1 MFLKNASEKEAFF
14 CGTRIKNK
22 REKNEWAVARLDAE
36 YAEAHRIRLQNERRE
51 HESLCAFAVFAD
63 QSQGRCRPEAEC
75 PVRTCFQRDRDRVLH
90 AKSFRRL
97 KHKTQV
103 FLSPDGD
110 HYRTRLTHTLEV
122 SQIAQTIA
130 RALCLNEDL
139 TEAIALG
146 HDLGHTPFGHAGERA
161 LAEIAG
167 ISFRHNENSLRVVDV
182 LENNGRG
189 LNLTQE
195 VRDGILCHTG
205 AKRADTFE
213 GRIVALSDRIAY
225 INHDIDDAVRA
236 GVLHESDIPDA
247 FGDVLGRTTH
257 DRINSMVVDA
267 IRNSGQTAHGFVIAM
282 SPGVGAATDG
292 LREFMFEHVYK
303 NPTAK
308 SEESKAR
315 LILEELYHYFERRL
329 EELPPMYLAMLATES
344 IPRVLCDYLSSM
356 TDRYAVEIF
365 KDLYIPKN
373 WHIF

>member
-1 MFLKNASEKEAFF
+1 MECFAEDDRNRN
-14 CGTRIKNK
+14 GQRMDGDHM
-22 REKNEWAVARLDAE
+22 DAQT
-36 YAEAHRIRLQNERRE
+36 AETHRIRLQNERRE
-51 HESLCAFAVFAD
+51 RESLCASAAFAGDSA
-63 QSQGRCRPEAEC
+63 GRLREEPPC
-75 PVRTCFQRDRDRVLH
+75 PVRTCFQRDRDRILH

-122 SQIAQTIA
+122 SQIARTIA

-167 ISFRHNENSLRVVDV
+167 ISFKHNENSLRVVDV

-189 LNLTQE
+189 LNLTAE

-205 AKRADTFE
+205 PKRADTFE
-213 GRIVALSDRIAY
+213 GRIVAMSDRVAY

-236 GVLHESDIPDA
+236 GVLHESDIPSA
-247 FGDVLGRTTH
+247 FGDILGRTTH
-257 DRINSMVVDA
+257 DRINTMVVDA
-267 IRNSGQTAHGFVIAM
+267 IQNSGLTAQGFVIAM

-292 LREFMFEHVYK
+292 LRDFLFAHVYQ

-315 LILEELYHYFERRL
+315 LILEELYRYFERRL
-329 EELPPMYLAMLATES
+329 EELPPMYLAMLAQES

-365 KDLYIPKN
+365 KEIYIPKN